1 MANNENLKVLTS
13 EEAREIG
20 KLGGVASAKSRKEK
34 KQIREHLQALLLSS
48 VGKNKDGEDICGSE
62 ALAIRA
68 FQSAVKGDWKAWE
81 LVRDTSGQKPVDR
94 MITAEVDADVIDEIE
109 DYIRE
114 SKGRA

>member
-1 MANNENLKVLTS
+1 MAGEENLVPLTT
-13 EEAREIG
+13 EKAREIG
-20 KLGGVASAKSRKEK
+20 ALGGKASGEAKRRKKLLRDALE
-34 KQIREHLQALLLSS
+34 LLLEKEYE
-48 VGKNKDGEDICGSE
+48 GKDGEKAQGVELMATI
-62 ALAIRA
+62 AMKQAI
-68 FQSAVKGDWKAWE
+68 KGDWKAWE